1 MLNTKRLK
9 EIKDF
14 LKEKGGLK
22 NYQILDMG
30 VDASSRKYYRIALSD
45 GTTRV
50 LLDDEGCFNRP
61 KEFAEIASFLLK
73 HSIRAPKIF
82 ARQLKKGLMLIED
95 FGETDFV
102 KKANGQKNL

>member
-30 VDASSRKYYRIALSD
+30 VDASSRK
-45 GTTRV
+45 
-50 LLDDEGCFNRP
+50 
-61 KEFAEIASFLLK
+61 
-73 HSIRAPKIF
+73 
-82 ARQLKKGLMLIED
+82 
-95 FGETDFV
+95 
-102 KKANGQKNL
+102 